1 MFFKLKYFLFSV
13 TLCFVYNSYA
23 QQESYF
29 NTAAANGVER
39 TFYGGV
45 VAGINASQV
54 DGDNYAGFHKAGLN
68 IGLIAYAKINKQ
80 LLLSMEMLY
89 SMKGARNV
97 QDINSSAVGT
107 VPDIYVSK
115 LNYIEIP
122 VMINYITKS
131 NLIFGVG
138 VSYAQLLKSSESEDA
153 DQPVNFYPDLTPF
166 RKNDFNYL
174 ISVSYQ
180 LYKNLFAQLRYQ
192 YSVTTIRDSDKIPP
206 QFGTSAQYN
215 NLFCLRLMYVF

>member
-1 MFFKLKYFLFSV
+1 M
-13 TLCFVYNSYA
+13 LCCVHISFA
-23 QQESYF
+23 QHESYF
-29 NTAAANGVER
+29 NTVSSNGVER

-68 IGLIAYAKINKQ
+68 IGLITYAKINKQ
-80 LLLSMEMLY
+80 FLLSMEMLY
-89 SMKGARNV
+89 SMKGAKNV
-97 QDINSSAVGT
+97 QVINSSAVGS

-122 VMINYITKS
+122 VMIHYITKS
-131 NLIFGVG
+131 NLIFGIG
-138 VSYAQLLKSSESEDA
+138 ISYSQLLKSSETEDA
-153 DQPVNFYPDLTPF
+153 DQPVNFDPEATPF

-174 ISVSYQ
+174 ISVNYQ
-180 LYKNLFAQLRYQ
+180 LYKNLFARVRYQ
-192 YSVTTIRDSDKIPP
+192 YSITTIRDSDKIPL

-215 NLFCLRLMYVF
+215 NLFCLQLMYVF